1 MSVNYYE
8 PPSAPQPAAQA
19 APQPTNQPTSQ
30 MSGNGGYTPK
40 PKPSNRL
47 RRIFGGMGAAVTTLR
62 NTLANIIFLIIL
74 LLIIAAISG
83 KATLP
88 LPDSFALRIAPSGI
102 LVDQRS
108 YIDPTSLLF
117 SDENPQE
124 SETLVS
130 DIVTAIN
137 YAEKDKR
144 VTVLVL
150 EPGRLLGGG
159 ISKLN
164 EIGQA
169 LESFKASGKKIIAVS
184 ENYSQD
190 QYYLASFAD
199 EIYLHEMGVVEITGY
214 GRYMNY
220 YKSALDKLGV
230 TIHAF
235 RSGKYKDYLEPYLRD
250 DMSAESREHNAQ
262 WINELWASYT
272 GNVERLRR
280 LPPGSINDYVNNLD
294 AHLALTGGDSAK
306 LALEKSLVDKI
317 ASRQE
322 IMAALV
328 AVAGKKKKGDDY
340 KGVDVTSYLA
350 DVRKKTTSTTNKVG
364 LIVASGAIV
373 DGSQPDGSIGS
384 NSMVKLLRQV
394 RDDKDIKALVI
405 RIDSG
410 GGSAFA
416 SEIIRSEMIALREKN
431 IPIYISMGTVA
442 ASGGYWIATSADKI
456 WAQPT
461 TITGSIGVFGA
472 FPTLEKSLQ
481 KIGVYTDGVG
491 TTELAGSMRIDRPL
505 SDKASKVVQQ
515 SVDHIYQRFITLV
528 AEARQQ
534 DKAAIDEIAQGH
546 VWTGAKAKEIGLV
559 DELGT
564 LNDVISAIAKAANL
578 DSYAV
583 ELIER
588 PLSPKEELLRSLTT
602 DQAGLLA
609 PDSLLGALSTLS
621 LVNDLGPV
629 LKPLQVLK
637 NMNDPQGIYVQCLDC
652 VAP

>member
-8 PPSAPQPAAQA
+8 PPAAQA
-19 APQPTNQPTSQ
+19 APTPPTPPIHKS
-30 MSGNGGYTPK
+30 GGYTPK

-47 RRIFGGMGAAVTTLR
+47 RRFFGGMGAAVTTLR
-62 NTLANIIFLIIL
+62 NTLANIIFLLLIIF
-74 LLIIAAISG
+74 IIAAING
-83 KATLP
+83 KTTQP
-88 LPDSFALRIAPSGI
+88 LPENFALSLEIKGT

-108 YIDPTSLLF
+108 YIDPASLLL

-124 SETLVS
+124 NETLVS
-130 DIVTAIN
+130 DVVAAIH
-137 YAEKDKR
+137 YATTDSRIK
-144 VTVLVL
+144 VLVL
-150 EPGRLLGGG
+150 EPGRLRGGG

-169 LESFKASGKKIIAVS
+169 LEQFKAAGKKIIATS
-184 ENYSQD
+184 DNYSQD

-199 EIYLHEMGVVEITGY
+199 EIYLHEMGMVEITGY

-250 DMSAESREHNAQ
+250 DMSEESREHNAQ

-272 GNVERLRR
+272 GNVERLRG
-280 LPPGSINDYVNNLD
+280 LPAGSIDDYVNNLD
-294 AHLALTGGDSAK
+294 AHLTLTGGDSAK

-317 ASRQE
+317 GSRQE
-322 IMAALV
+322 IMAAVV

-340 KGVDVTSYLA
+340 KGVDLNRYLA
-350 DVRKKTTSTTNKVG
+350 EVREQPASTTNKVG

-373 DGSQPDGSIGS
+373 DGTQPDGSIGS
-384 NSMVKLLRQV
+384 DSMVKLLRQV
-394 RDDKDIKALVI
+394 RDNQDIKALVI

-416 SEIIRSEMIALREKN
+416 SEIIRHEMVALRKKN

-442 ASGGYWIATSADKI
+442 ASGGYWIATAADKI

-505 SDKASKVVQQ
+505 SEKAGKVVQQ

-534 DKAAIDEIAQGH
+534 DKAAINAIAQGH
-546 VWTGAKAKEIGLV
+546 VWTGTKAKEIGLV

-564 LNDVISAIAKAANL
+564 LNDAIQAIAQAANL

-588 PLSPKEELLRSLTT
+588 PLSPKEELLRSLTA

-609 PDSLLGALSTLS
+609 PGSLLGTLS
-621 LVNDLGPV
+621 LMNDLGPV
-629 LKPLQVLK
+629 LKPLHDLK
-637 NMNDPQGIYVQCLDC
+637 IMNDPQGIYVQCLDC
-652 VAP
+652 IAP